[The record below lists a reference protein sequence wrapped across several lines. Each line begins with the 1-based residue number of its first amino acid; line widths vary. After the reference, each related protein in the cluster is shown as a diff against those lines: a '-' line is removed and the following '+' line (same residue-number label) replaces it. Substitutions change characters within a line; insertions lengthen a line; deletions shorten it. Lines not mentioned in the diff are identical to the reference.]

1 MTTAVTNGIRVS
13 VVVRFASERSDTKQ
27 GRYLFVYQITIAN
40 EGQHTVQLMRRHWH
54 IWDSLADVR
63 QVEGPGVVGETPVLA
78 PGERFT
84 YSSQCDLSSG
94 LGRMAGTYTMR
105 DGTSGTFFQ
114 VAVPAFMLCYP
125 YLAN

>member
-13 VVVRFASERSDTKQ
+13 VRVRFASEHSDTKQ
-27 GRYLFVYQITIAN
+27 GRYLFVYRITIAN
-40 EGQHTVQLMRRHWH
+40 EGRRTVQLMRRHWH
-54 IWDSLADVR
+54 IWDSLANGR

-94 LGRMAGTYTMR
+94 LGRMAGIYTMR
-105 DGTSGTFFQ
+105 DLANNAVFQ
-114 VAVPAFMLCYP
+114 VEVPAFVLSYP
-125 YLAN
+125 CLSN

>member
-13 VVVRFASERSDTKQ
+13 VRVRFASERSDTKQ
-27 GRYLFVYQITIAN
+27 GRYLFMYHITIAN

-54 IWDSLADVR
+54 IWDSLANVR

-78 PGERFT
+78 PGEHFT
-84 YSSQCDLSSG
+84 YSSQCDLNSG
-94 LGRMAGTYTMR
+94 LGRMAGAYTMR
-105 DGTSGTFFQ
+105 DLVNNTMFQ
-114 VAVPAFMLCYP
+114 VEVPAFVLTYP

>member
-13 VVVRFASERSDTKQ
+13 VRVRFASEHSDTKQ
-27 GRYLFVYQITIAN
+27 GRYIFVYRITIAN
-40 EGQHTVQLMRRHWH
+40 EGRHTVQLLRRHWH
-54 IWDSLADVR
+54 IWDSLADER
-63 QVEGPGVVGETPVLA
+63 QVEGPGVVGETPVLN

-105 DGTSGTFFQ
+105 DMVSNVTFL
-114 VAVPAFMLCYP
+114 VEVPAFVLSYP
-125 YLAN
+125 YLSN